1 MRGSRIE
8 VVLGTAQFAPEHC
21 QGPRPK
27 LSDGRG
33 VGALLNA
40 ADSVGVA
47 ALDTAPARG
56 DAESAIGDAR
66 CATPVHTKIDPALN
80 PPSSLECSLGRMGR
94 ARMDG
99 LYVHYSNEVLLR
111 SSVLDSAAALVG
123 NVGRL
128 ETNAQQDRVVL
139 ELGRTLYG

>member
-80 PPSSLECSLGRMGR
+80 PPSSLECSLGRMG
-94 ARMDG
+94 A
-99 LYVHYSNEVLLR
+99 LLER
-111 SSVLDSAAALVG
+111 GPSEKLSAGFRRCIGRECWKVG
-123 NVGRL
+123 DQCPAGPSC
-128 ETNAQQDRVVL
+128 A
-139 ELGRTLYG
+139 

>member
-66 CATPVHTKIDPALN
+66 CATPVHTKI
-80 PPSSLECSLGRMGR
+80 
-94 ARMDG
+94 
-99 LYVHYSNEVLLR
+99 EVLLR

-139 ELGRTLYG
+139 ELGRTLHG